1 MSTSVSIVSHYRKFE
16 PISRDITT
24 ESKHKPTAI
33 ERQLTKLYDKQQHMM
48 RQLSDLRASVSDL
61 STAASTSVQIQVLEK
76 ERLCNLCVFNPVSK
90 SWCVMHVLMLVTCM
104 VRVLVV
110 KRSQLATNLQVVK
123 PSVSVGKTVLS
134 RCLSDLVVYV
144 RVCLCTDERI
154 ANVLFAFPRAL
165 FLVFSLLH
173 R

>member
-1 MSTSVSIVSHYRKFE
+1 VSTSVSIVSHYRKFE
-16 PISRDITT
+16 PISRDITK

-110 KRSQLATNLQVVK
+110 KRSQLATNLQV
-123 PSVSVGKTVLS
+123 GKTVLS